1 MRNQNIYNP
10 RSNLR
15 NLISEM
21 ESISFA
27 AAALGINRQ
36 QLNKYLS
43 GTSTPSLRSLSHIAA
58 RFKVPVED
66 LFLPPQDFQEARN
79 NAIMRAN
86 IPADVSDTI
95 TRMLGSS
102 PVIQDKLALYCGTYH
117 RLCAM
122 PMTPRKIMRA
132 VTRIYQRDGLTYATT
147 VEVFS
152 ERGSPFSDPRH
163 MRKLHA
169 LILLHGDRI
178 YFVDASRSSR
188 IMLMIAYPEEIPGYG
203 FLQGQALSVSDMG
216 ARKIFS
222 IPFVLNRLHGGSI
235 KRADL
240 LACGIFDKED
250 PRLTEEELLRLSE
263 VH

>member
-1 MRNQNIYNP
+1 MRNQNIYNL

-169 LILLHGDRI
+169 LIVNGGAKVGRGGGVKSGQLGGAPWRARWPHSWREPWRTGPLGPIVGRYFMVISAVYGLCCWRGDSFR
-178 YFVDASRSSR
+178 RSSR
-188 IMLMIAYPEEIPGYG
+188 
-203 FLQGQALSVSDMG
+203 
-216 ARKIFS
+216 
-222 IPFVLNRLHGGSI
+222 
-235 KRADL
+235 
-240 LACGIFDKED
+240 
-250 PRLTEEELLRLSE
+250 
-263 VH
+263 